1 MNTMD
6 KRVNREILYLLIF
19 LISTLS
25 IVGITG
31 FGVFEAMKK
40 LTSSVDDSRYPFQIS
55 MAVHQI
61 ESRLDLLEDS
71 IQLAVSDSDTES
83 AKVSFFELEEFLNGL
98 DDNFIAIKNSGEVE
112 QALLIKLELDIN
124 ELNNFLQKLPDM
136 KQEKVVDT
144 EANIQILIYS
154 GIIESQIREILSKVA
169 YKTSSLIDDA
179 TIESKVFIKK
189 AELFFIIVFT
199 ILVLMISAGGVIS
212 FIKNKHIFK
221 QQNKAEEANKKLSLA
236 LDGTRAGI
244 WDWEVKTGKITLNE
258 RWAEMLGYTLEELT
272 PASIDTWRKLAF
284 EPDLEKSNAKLK
296 KHFSGESEYYE
307 CEIRMHHKDGHL
319 VWIWDKG
326 KVVEWD
332 EKGEPIRMIGTHV
345 DITEMI
351 ELQEKL
357 RQSLEEKTYLLSE
370 IHHRVKNNLAI
381 ISGLMEL
388 QSFSSK
394 DEKVKKALQTNLKR
408 IKSMALIHE
417 DIYNSENFSE
427 ICLSRV
433 IKEEM
438 ESLLADI
445 NYSSGIKADIL
456 YDMEVVKININQAI
470 PLSML
475 INEIFNSEYLNN
487 TFIPI
492 LRSIKVSLRELAGI
506 RRLTLLFNNAVANP
520 GGKIL
525 SQSDIWNDLIGA
537 FLTQIRGTLVVEH
550 STEGFKFIIEFKGEK
565 VNGSAGNL
573 VAV

>member
-1 MNTMD
+1 MNTME
-6 KRVNREILYLLIF
+6 KRVNREIAYLLIF

-71 IQLAVSDSDTES
+71 IQLEVSDSDTET
-83 AKVSFFELEEFLNGL
+83 AKVSFEELEEFFSGL
-98 DDNFIAIKNSGEVE
+98 DDNFIDIKNSGEVE
-112 QALLIKLELDIN
+112 QAVLIKLELDIN
-124 ELNNFLQKLPDM
+124 ELNDFLQKLPDIE
-136 KQEKVVDT
+136 QEKVVDT

-154 GIIESQIREILSKVA
+154 GIIESQIRDILSKA
-169 YKTSSLIDDA
+169 SYKTSSLINEA
-179 TIESKVFIKK
+179 ALESEIFIQK
-189 AELFFIIVFT
+189 AKLFFIIIFS
-199 ILVLMISAGGVIS
+199 ILVLMISGGGVIS

-244 WDWEVKTGKITLNE
+244 WDWEVKSGKAQFNE
-258 RWAEMLGYTLEELT
+258 RWAEMLGYTLEELQPT
-272 PASIDTWRKLAF
+272 SINTWRKLAF
-284 EPDLEKSNAKLK
+284 KRDLKKSEKKLK

-307 CEIRMHHKDGHL
+307 CEIRMHHKDGRL
-319 VWIWDKG
+319 VWIWDRG

-332 EKGEPIRMIGTHV
+332 EQGEPIRMIGTHV

-351 ELQEKL
+351 ELQEKIQ
-357 RQSLEEKTYLLSE
+357 RSLEEKTYLLSE
-370 IHHRVKNNLAI
+370 VHHRVKNNLAI
-381 ISGLMEL
+381 VSGLMEL

-417 DIYNSENFSE
+417 HVYKSENFSE
-427 ICLSRV
+427 ICLSKI

-438 ESLLADI
+438 ESLLAEI

-456 YDMEVVKININQAI
+456 YDMEAVKININQAI

-487 TFIPI
+487 SFIPI
-492 LRSIKVSLRELAGI
+492 LRSIKVSLREFAGI
-506 RRLTLLFNNAVANP
+506 RRLTLLFNNALEYP
-520 GGKIL
+520 GEKIL
-525 SQSDIWNDLIGA
+525 GQSDIQNDLIGA
-537 FLTQIRGTLVVEH
+537 FLTQIKGSLSVEQ
-550 STEGFKFIIEFKGEK
+550 SKAGFKFIIEFKGEK
-565 VNGSAGNL
+565 VKGSSGNL
-573 VAV
+573 IAV

>member
-1 MNTMD
+1 MNTME
-6 KRVNREILYLLIF
+6 KRVNREIAYLLIF

-71 IQLAVSDSDTES
+71 IQLEVSDSDTET
-83 AKVSFFELEEFLNGL
+83 AKVSFEELEEFFSGL
-98 DDNFIAIKNSGEVE
+98 DDNFIDIKNSGEVE
-112 QALLIKLELDIN
+112 QAVLIKLELDIN
-124 ELNNFLQKLPDM
+124 ELNDFLQKLPDIE
-136 KQEKVVDT
+136 QEKVVDT

-154 GIIESQIREILSKVA
+154 GIIESQIRDILSKA
-169 YKTSSLIDDA
+169 SYKTSSLINEA
-179 TIESKVFIKK
+179 ALESEIFIQK
-189 AELFFIIVFT
+189 AKLFFIIIFS
-199 ILVLMISAGGVIS
+199 ILVLMISGGGVIS

-244 WDWEVKTGKITLNE
+244 WDWEVKSGKAQFNE
-258 RWAEMLGYTLEELT
+258 RWAEMLGYTLEELQPT
-272 PASIDTWRKLAF
+272 SINTWRKLAF
-284 EPDLEKSNAKLK
+284 KRDLKKSEKKLK

-307 CEIRMHHKDGHL
+307 CEIRMHHKDGRL
-319 VWIWDKG
+319 VWIWDRG

-351 ELQEKL
+351 ELQEKIQ
-357 RQSLEEKTYLLSE
+357 RSLEEKTYLLSE
-370 IHHRVKNNLAI
+370 VHHRVKNNLAI
-381 ISGLMEL
+381 VSGLMEL

-417 DIYNSENFSE
+417 HVYKSENFSE
-427 ICLSRV
+427 ICLSKI

-438 ESLLADI
+438 ESLLAEI

-456 YDMEVVKININQAI
+456 YDMEAVKININQAI

-487 TFIPI
+487 SFIPI
-492 LRSIKVSLRELAGI
+492 LRSIKVSLREFAGI
-506 RRLTLLFNNAVANP
+506 RRLTLLFNNALEYP
-520 GGKIL
+520 GEKIL
-525 SQSDIWNDLIGA
+525 GQSDIQNDLIGA
-537 FLTQIRGTLVVEH
+537 FLTQIKGSLSVEQ
-550 STEGFKFIIEFKGEK
+550 SKAGFKFIIEFKGEK
-565 VNGSAGNL
+565 VKGSSGNL
-573 VAV
+573 IAV